1 MNHLT
6 HILTG
11 FCLVVQSFCLLR
23 QAWFFGSFY
32 HEMRDVLRELKE
44 VVAELKAMTPG
55 ALAES
60 RRKTPVCISRISQDD
75 QEGLDLK
82 GCRQEQKKTPCF
94 SEKSPMKGEFQ
105 NENPRHRDT
114 DETVQES

>member
-1 MNHLT
+1 MNHLP

-32 HEMRDVLRELKE
+32 HEMRDVLRELKD

-55 ALAES
+55 TLAES
-60 RRKTPVCISRISQDD
+60 GRKNPVCISRISQDD
-75 QEGLDLK
+75 QERAMTGSSCDHGGN
-82 GCRQEQKKTPCF
+82 GCYEPQKK
-94 SEKSPMKGEFQ
+94 S
-105 NENPRHRDT
+105 
-114 DETVQES
+114 

>member
-55 ALAES
+55 AWPSFLS
-60 RRKTPVCISRISQDD
+60 GNCRPKLRVTMPPLGILPGGCVRWSLSCCVCVNIRMWRWP
-75 QEGLDLK
+75 L
-82 GCRQEQKKTPCF
+82 R
-94 SEKSPMKGEFQ
+94 
-105 NENPRHRDT
+105 
-114 DETVQES
+114 